1 MFKRTKAIL
10 LKIDDFREEKL
21 EDFLADE
28 ILGKIDSCNKVDE
41 LERTAILAGLKAANI
56 YITTYGV
63 PEIPQSVQNQIADV
77 SIKAL
82 NRGNKLLQKQLKKKS
97 KSYTE
102 RHKNDSLHAIDT
114 SENTLSK
121 QE

>member
-1 MFKRTKAIL
+1 MFKKTKVIL

-41 LERTAILAGLKAANI
+41 LERAAILAGLKAANS
-56 YITTYGV
+56 YIVTYGV

-102 RHKNDSLHAIDT
+102 RHKNDSLCTINT